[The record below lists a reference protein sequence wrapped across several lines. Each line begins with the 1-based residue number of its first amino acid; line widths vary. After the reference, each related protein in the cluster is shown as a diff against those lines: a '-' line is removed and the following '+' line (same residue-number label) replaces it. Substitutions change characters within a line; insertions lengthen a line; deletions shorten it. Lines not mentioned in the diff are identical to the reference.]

1 MLTGR
6 VVDTADLL
14 PADAEQKLATRLAEV
29 ERQSKH
35 QFVVVTVKTLG
46 DHVIEDYGRTLGN
59 YWAIGRKDANDG
71 VLLLV
76 APAER
81 KVRIQV
87 GYGLEKALTNA
98 EAGTIIKSDILPRFR
113 ERKMADGI
121 LAGSDAIIREITQ

>member
-46 DHVIEDYGRTLGN
+46 DHMIEDYGRTLGN
-59 YWAIGRKDANDG
+59 YWGIGRKDANDG

-98 EAGTIIKSDILPRFR
+98 EAGTIIKSDILPRFG
-113 ERKMADGI
+113 EQKMADGI

>member
-1 MLTGR
+1 VLTGR